1 MKFLADE
8 NIPAALV
15 NDLKRLGYDILRVD
29 EIRKGMDDREVLE
42 LSFKEKRILITFDKD
57 FGRLAVREKQ
67 NCVGVILLRVTPVSV
82 QYVKNRLLYLFSNFA
97 DFEGKLFVI
106 EENVIRERKL
116 Y

>member
-29 EIRKGMDDREVLE
+29 EIRKDM
-42 LSFKEKRILITFDKD
+42 
-57 FGRLAVREKQ
+57 
-67 NCVGVILLRVTPVSV
+67 
-82 QYVKNRLLYLFSNFA
+82 
-97 DFEGKLFVI
+97 GKM
-106 EENVIRERKL
+106 KL

>member
-1 MKFLADE
+1 MKLEKEWMIEKFL
-8 NIPAALV
+8 NFLY
-15 NDLKRLGYDILRVD
+15 R
-29 EIRKGMDDREVLE
+29 
-42 LSFKEKRILITFDKD
+42 EKRILITFDKD
-57 FGRLAVREKQ
+57 FGRLAVKEKQ

>member
-1 MKFLADE
+1 
-8 NIPAALV
+8 
-15 NDLKRLGYDILRVD
+15 
-29 EIRKGMDDREVLE
+29 
-42 LSFKEKRILITFDKD
+42 LITFDKD
-57 FGRLAVREKQ
+57 FGSLAVKEKQ

-82 QYVKNRLLYLFSNFA
+82 QYVKKRLLYLFSSFA